1 MVCLRDYTNRPCRK
15 YLGSFSEPHRS
26 VGAHSFQENLL
37 FFFSP
42 TQVAAGEAPNE
53 RVFRLGGMV
62 LKDSIEREPGSL
74 TLSFV
79 VTDYAHS
86 MPVHYTGVLPD
97 LFGEDQG
104 VVARGKLDDQGGF
117 VAEEILAKHDENY
130 MPPEVADALARAEEA
145 ASQ

>member
-1 MVCLRDYTNRPCRK
+1 MTPRRQRMILIGLVAVGVTISAVLALR
-15 YLGSFSEPHRS
+15 
-26 VGAHSFQENLL
+26 AFQENLL

-42 TQVAAGEAPNE
+42 SQIAAGEAPND

-62 LKDSIEREPGSL
+62 LQDSIEREPGSL

-104 VVARGKLDDQGGF
+104 VVARGRLDDQGGF

>member
-1 MVCLRDYTNRPCRK
+1 MILIGLVAVGVTISAALALR
-15 YLGSFSEPHRS
+15 
-26 VGAHSFQENLL
+26 AFQENLL

-86 MPVHYTGVLPD
+86 MPVRYTGVLPD

-117 VAEEILAKHDENY
+117 AEEILAKHDENY